1 MAFNFKTFAAV
12 GALIGSLALVGC
24 GQDEKDPNHIKV
36 GVIVGAEQQV
46 AEVAQKVAKEKY
58 GLDVELVTFNDYV
71 LPNEALSKG
80 DIDVNAFQHKP
91 YLDQQIKDR
100 GYKLVAVGNTFVYPI
115 AGYSKK
121 IKSLDELQPG
131 SQIAVPND
139 PTNLGRSLLLLQ
151 QVGLIKLKDG
161 VGLLPTSLDIV
172 ENPKNLKIVEL
183 EAPQLPRSLDDAQ
196 IALAVI
202 NTTYAS
208 QIGLTPAKD
217 GIFVEGKESPYV
229 NLIVAREDNKDAE
242 NVKKFVQA
250 YQSDEVYEAANKIFN
265 GGAVKGWSSFLTVIS
280 FRTGFT
286 PVLSFMQAPDSITP
300 CFLFIEEILC
310 VLYRSVC

>member
-1 MAFNFKTFAAV
+1 MAA
-12 GALIGSLALVGC
+12 
-24 GQDEKDPNHIKV
+24 
-36 GVIVGAEQQV
+36 
-46 AEVAQKVAKEKY
+46 KVAKDKY

-80 DIDVNAFQHKP
+80 DIDANAFQHKP

-100 GYKLVAVGNTFVYPI
+100 GYKLVSAGNTFVYPI

-121 IKSLDELQPG
+121 IKALSELQDG
-131 SQIAVPND
+131 AQIAVPND

-151 QVGLIKLKDG
+151 KQGLIKLKEG
-161 VGLLPTSLDIV
+161 VGLLPNVLDV
-172 ENPKNLKIVEL
+172 TENPKNLKIVEL

-208 QIGLTPAKD
+208 QINLTPAKD
-217 GIFVEGKESPYV
+217 GIFVEDKDSPYV
-229 NLIVAREDNKDAE
+229 NMIVTREDNKDAE

-250 YQSDEVYEAANKIFN
+250 YQSDEVDQAANKVFN
-265 GGAVKGWSSFLTVIS
+265 GGAVKGW
-280 FRTGFT
+280 
-286 PVLSFMQAPDSITP
+286 
-300 CFLFIEEILC
+300 
-310 VLYRSVC
+310 

>member
-1 MAFNFKTFAAV
+1 MSLKLKSIAAI
-12 GALIGSLALVGC
+12 GALIGTLALTGC

-80 DIDVNAFQHKP
+80 DIDLNAFQHKP
-91 YLDQQIKDR
+91 YLDQQIRDR
-100 GYKLVAVGNTFVYPI
+100 GYKLVSVGSTFVYPI

-121 IKSLDELQPG
+121 IKSLSELQPG
-131 SQIAVPND
+131 SQIALPND

-151 QVGLIKLKDG
+151 QEGLIKLKDG
-161 VGLLPTSLDIV
+161 VGLLPTVLDV
-172 ENPKNLKIVEL
+172 TENPKNLKLVEL
-183 EAPQLPRSLDDAQ
+183 EAPQLPRSLDDQQ
-196 IALAVI
+196 IALAII

-217 GIFVEGKESPYV
+217 GLFVEGKESPYV
-229 NLIVAREDNKDAE
+229 NLLVSREDNKDAE

-250 YQSDEVYEAANKIFN
+250 YQSDEVNDAANKIFN
-265 GGAVKGWSSFLTVIS
+265 GGAVKGW
-280 FRTGFT
+280 
-286 PVLSFMQAPDSITP
+286 
-300 CFLFIEEILC
+300 
-310 VLYRSVC
+310 

>member
-1 MAFNFKTFAAV
+1 MAFKFKTFAAV

-24 GQDEKDPNHIKV
+24 GQDEKDPHHIKV

-46 AEVAQKVAKEKY
+46 AEAAQKIAKEKY

-80 DIDVNAFQHKP
+80 DIDANAFQHKP

-131 SQIAVPND
+131 SQVAVPND

-151 QVGLIKLKDG
+151 KVGLIKLKEG
-161 VGLLPTSLDIV
+161 VGLLPTVLDV
-172 ENPKNLKIVEL
+172 TENPKNLKIVEL

-217 GIFVEGKESPYV
+217 GIFVEDKDSPYV
-229 NLIVAREDNKDAE
+229 NLIVTREDNKDAE
-242 NVKKFVQA
+242 NVKKFLQA
-250 YQSDEVYEAANKIFN
+250 YQSEEVYQEANKVFN
-265 GGAVKGWSSFLTVIS
+265 GGAVKGW
-280 FRTGFT
+280 
-286 PVLSFMQAPDSITP
+286 
-300 CFLFIEEILC
+300 
-310 VLYRSVC
+310 

>member
-1 MAFNFKTFAAV
+1 M
-12 GALIGSLALVGC
+12 
-24 GQDEKDPNHIKV
+24 
-36 GVIVGAEQQV
+36 IVGAEQQV
-46 AEVAQKVAKEKY
+46 AEVAQKVAKDKY

-80 DIDVNAFQHKP
+80 DIDANAFQHKP
-91 YLDQQIKDR
+91 YLDQQLKDR

-121 IKSLDELQPG
+121 IKSLDELQDG
-131 SQIAVPND
+131 SQVAVPND

-151 QVGLIKLKDG
+151 KVGLIKLKDG
-161 VGLLPTSLDIV
+161 VGLLPTVLDVV

-217 GIFVEGKESPYV
+217 GIFVEDKDSPYV
-229 NLIVAREDNKDAE
+229 NLIVTREDNKDAE
-242 NVKKFVQA
+242 
-250 YQSDEVYEAANKIFN
+250 
-265 GGAVKGWSSFLTVIS
+265 T
-280 FRTGFT
+280 
-286 PVLSFMQAPDSITP
+286 
-300 CFLFIEEILC
+300 
-310 VLYRSVC
+310 

>member
-1 MAFNFKTFAAV
+1 MSLKFKSIAAI
-12 GALIGSLALVGC
+12 GALIGTLALAGC
-24 GQDEKDPNHIKV
+24 GQDEKNPNHIKV

-71 LPNEALSKG
+71 LPNEALRKG
-80 DIDVNAFQHKP
+80 DIDLNAFQHKP

-100 GYKLVAVGNTFVYPI
+100 GYKLVPVGSTFVYPI

-121 IKSLDELQPG
+121 IKSLDELKDG
-131 SQIAVPND
+131 SQIALPND

-151 QVGLIKLKDG
+151 KVGLIKLKDG
-161 VGLLPTSLDIV
+161 VGLLPTVLDV
-172 ENPKNLKIVEL
+172 TENSKNLKLVEL
-183 EAPQLPRSLDDAQ
+183 EAPQLPRSLDDQQ

-217 GIFVEGKESPYV
+217 GLFVEDKDSPYV
-229 NLIVAREDNKDAE
+229 NLLVAREDNKDAE

-250 YQSDEVYEAANKIFN
+250 YQSDEVDAAANKIFN
-265 GGAVKGWSSFLTVIS
+265 GGAVKGW
-280 FRTGFT
+280 
-286 PVLSFMQAPDSITP
+286 
-300 CFLFIEEILC
+300 
-310 VLYRSVC
+310 

>member
-1 MAFNFKTFAAV
+1 M
-12 GALIGSLALVGC
+12 
-24 GQDEKDPNHIKV
+24 
-36 GVIVGAEQQV
+36 
-46 AEVAQKVAKEKY
+46 
-58 GLDVELVTFNDYV
+58 TFNDYV

-183 EAPQLPRSLDDAQ
+183 EAPQLPRSTGRCADCA
-196 IALAVI
+196 
-202 NTTYAS
+202 
-208 QIGLTPAKD
+208 G
-217 GIFVEGKESPYV
+217 
-229 NLIVAREDNKDAE
+229 R
-242 NVKKFVQA
+242 
-250 YQSDEVYEAANKIFN
+250 YQHH
-265 GGAVKGWSSFLTVIS
+265 L
-280 FRTGFT
+280 R
-286 PVLSFMQAPDSITP
+286 QPDWP
-300 CFLFIEEILC
+300 DPGERRHLC
-310 VLYRSVC
+310 

>member
-1 MAFNFKTFAAV
+1 MAIKLKSIATI
-12 GALIGSLALVGC
+12 GALIGALALAGC
-24 GQDEKDPNHIKV
+24 GQEEKNPNHIKV

-46 AEVAQKVAKEKY
+46 AEVAQKVAKDKY

-80 DIDVNAFQHKP
+80 DIDLNAFQHKP

-100 GYKLVAVGNTFVYPI
+100 GYKLLSVGNSFVYPI

-121 IKSLDELQPG
+121 IKSLNELQDG
-131 SQIAVPND
+131 AQVAIPND

-151 QVGLIKLKDG
+151 KVGLIKLKDN
-161 VGLLPTSLDIV
+161 VGLLPTVLDV
-172 ENPKNLKIVEL
+172 TENPKNIKLVEL

-208 QIGLTPAKD
+208 QINLTPTKD
-217 GIFVEGKESPYV
+217 GLFVEEKDSPYV
-229 NLIVAREDNKDAE
+229 NLLVSREDNKDAE

-250 YQSDEVYEAANKIFN
+250 YQSDEVNDAANKTFN
-265 GGAVKGWSSFLTVIS
+265 GGAVKGW
-280 FRTGFT
+280 
-286 PVLSFMQAPDSITP
+286 
-300 CFLFIEEILC
+300 
-310 VLYRSVC
+310 

>member
-1 MAFNFKTFAAV
+1 MSFTFKKIAAA
-12 GALIGSLALVGC
+12 GALLGALALAGC
-24 GQDEKDPNHIKV
+24 GQEEKDPNHIKV

-46 AEVAQKVAKEKY
+46 AEVAQKVAKDKY

-91 YLDQQIKDR
+91 YLDAQIKDR
-100 GYKLVAVGNTFVYPI
+100 GYKLVPAGNTFVYPI

-121 IKSLDELQPG
+121 IKSLDELQDG
-131 SQIAVPND
+131 AQVAIPND
-139 PTNLGRSLLLLQ
+139 PTNLGRSLLLLEK
-151 QVGLIKLKDG
+151 VNLIKLKPG

-172 ENPKNLKIVEL
+172 ENPKKLKIVEL
-183 EAPQLPRSLDDAQ
+183 EAPQLPRSLDDNQ

-208 QIGLTPAKD
+208 QINLTPEKD
-217 GIFVEGKESPYV
+217 GIFVEDKDSPYV

-250 YQSDEVYEAANKIFN
+250 YQSDEVAEAANKVFN
-265 GGAVKGWSSFLTVIS
+265 GGAVKGW
-280 FRTGFT
+280 
-286 PVLSFMQAPDSITP
+286 
-300 CFLFIEEILC
+300 
-310 VLYRSVC
+310 

>member
-1 MAFNFKTFAAV
+1 MSFKFKTLAAV

-24 GQDEKDPNHIKV
+24 GQEEKDPNHIKV

-46 AEVAQKVAKEKY
+46 AEIAQKVAKEKY

-80 DIDVNAFQHKP
+80 DIDLNAFQHKP

-100 GYKLVAVGNTFVYPI
+100 GYKLTAVGNSFVYPI

-121 IKSLDELQPG
+121 IKSLDELKDGAQVA
-131 SQIAVPND
+131 IPND
-139 PTNLGRSLLLLQ
+139 PTNLGRTLLLLQ
-151 QVGLIKLKDG
+151 QQNLIKLKDG
-161 VGLLPTSLDIV
+161 VGLLPTALDIV
-172 ENPKNLKIVEL
+172 ENPKKLKLVEL
-183 EAPQLPRSLDDAQ
+183 EAPQLPRSLDDQQ

-217 GIFVEGKESPYV
+217 GIFVEDKDSPYV
-229 NLIVAREDNKDAE
+229 NLLVAREDNKDAE

-250 YQSDEVYEAANKIFN
+250 YQSDEVNDAANKIFN
-265 GGAVKGWSSFLTVIS
+265 GGAVKGW
-280 FRTGFT
+280 
-286 PVLSFMQAPDSITP
+286 
-300 CFLFIEEILC
+300 
-310 VLYRSVC
+310 